1 MAPKI
6 VLEDLGR
13 AVAVPSGANLR
24 EALLDADVTLYP
36 MAAPSLC
43 FTPALL
49 NCRGKGVCGTCRV
62 KVTAGDDNLTP
73 RTAAEMKKLRK
84 RPDLRLACQI
94 AVRGDCS
101 VLTLP

>member
-13 AVAVPSGANLR
+13 ALTVPSGANLR

-36 MAAPSLC
+36 FVSAVA
-43 FTPALL
+43 
-49 NCRGKGVCGTCRV
+49 NCRGHGLCGTCRV
-62 KVTAGDDNLTP
+62 KVTAGEDNLTP
-73 RTAAEMKKLRK
+73 RTGAEMKKLRK
-84 RPDLRLACQI
+84 RPDLRLACQV

>member
-13 AVAVPSGANLR
+13 TLTVPSGANLR
-24 EALLDADVTLYP
+24 EALLDGDVTLYP
-36 MAAPSLC
+36 MAALSLY
-43 FTPALL
+43 FSPALL
-49 NCRGKGVCGTCRV
+49 NCRGHGRCGTCRV
-62 KVTAGDDNLTP
+62 KVTAGEDNLTP
-73 RTAAEMKKLRK
+73 RTSAEMKKLRK
-84 RPDLRLACQI
+84 HPDLRLACQV

>member
-6 VLEDLGR
+6 TVEDLGR
-13 AVAVPSGANLR
+13 TLTVPAGANLR
-24 EALLDADVTLYP
+24 EALLDGDITLYP
-36 MAAPSLC
+36 FLFAVA
-43 FTPALL
+43 
-49 NCRGKGVCGTCRV
+49 NCQGRGLCGTCRV
-62 KVTAGDDNLTP
+62 KVTAGEDNLTP
-73 RTAAEMKKLRK
+73 RTTAESKKLRK